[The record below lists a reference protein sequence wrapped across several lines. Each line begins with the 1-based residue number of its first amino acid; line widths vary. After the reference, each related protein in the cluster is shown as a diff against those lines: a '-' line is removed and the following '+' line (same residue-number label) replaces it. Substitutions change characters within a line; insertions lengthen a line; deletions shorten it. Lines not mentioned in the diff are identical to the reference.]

1 MKEVKLTTI
10 IGFLCFIALMLAGT
24 VWLLTFI
31 PGNALENT
39 LKWLK
44 NISVLIL
51 IACGLVFGWMWL
63 YDSKMN
69 KTLKIVLMTLFVLF
83 AVLAVIGVIR

>member
-1 MKEVKLTTI
+1 MKEVKLSTI

-31 PGNALENT
+31 PGTALEST
-39 LKWLK
+39 LRWLK

-51 IACGLVFGWMWL
+51 IVCALVFGWMWL
-63 YDSKMN
+63 YESKMN
-69 KTLKIVLMTLFVLF
+69 KTLKIVLMTLFILF